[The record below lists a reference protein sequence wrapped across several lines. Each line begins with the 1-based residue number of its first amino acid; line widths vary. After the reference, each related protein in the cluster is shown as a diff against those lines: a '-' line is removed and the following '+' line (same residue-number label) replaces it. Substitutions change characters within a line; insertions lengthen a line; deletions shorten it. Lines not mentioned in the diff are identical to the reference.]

1 MEPLGGGMRRLVLL
15 LVAVCFL
22 ASPAWI
28 LKAAPRGN
36 PEVQAL
42 KAQQKRE
49 NQAFKIRERNLKQS
63 FKGRTYSKAMRD
75 QQLHELQHEKR
86 AMKERHRN
94 QLQELKDRLKM
105 MQDNMR
111 Q

>member
-1 MEPLGGGMRRLVLL
+1 MRRFLFMV
-15 LVAVCFL
+15 VAVSVL
-22 ASPAWI
+22 VSPAWM
-28 LKAAPRGN
+28 LKASPRGN

-49 NQAFKIRERNLKQS
+49 SNAFKINERNVKQS
-63 FKGRTYSKAMRD
+63 FKGRQVPRAVRD
-75 QQLHELQHEKR
+75 QQLHQLQRDKR

-94 QLQELKDRLKM
+94 QLQELKDRQRM
-105 MQDNMR
+105 MRDNVR